1 MNRTETILNKRV
13 NISRL
18 STLLDYVDYRLFS
31 ECDDKRKLTMDHIY
45 RQHVCK
51 IMMILDNSN
60 LNQRGRYNRTI
71 RRKTYN
77 IKIHGSFINN
87 RSIYFCESRI
97 CYIALQCQ
105 SLKNKYPA
113 LRKPNVGLMHIAVFF
128 LVFQTHFDRHCST
141 SYANNIIPT
150 RKAST
155 PQKKSLKIPK
165 RQPETTN
172 WRTHNT
178 IDKTKRTKRK
188 TINDPQ
194 YNEEWAHVFIESDIR
209 INIRFD

>member
-97 CYIALQCQ
+97 CYFALQCQ
-105 SLKNKYPA
+105 SLKKNTQRSGNQMWVLCISP
-113 LRKPNVGLMHIAVFF
+113 FSF
-128 LVFQTHFDRHCST
+128 LSSRPFLIGTVVPR
-141 SYANNIIPT
+141 T
-150 RKAST
+150 R
-155 PQKKSLKIPK
+155 
-165 RQPETTN
+165 TT
-172 WRTHNT
+172 
-178 IDKTKRTKRK
+178 
-188 TINDPQ
+188 
-194 YNEEWAHVFIESDIR
+194 
-209 INIRFD
+209 